1 MNNYE
6 DILYLPHHISKKRK
20 PMSLEKRSAQFA
32 PFSALTGYEEELE
45 EVSRLTTKK
54 IELTEEAKELIN
66 QKLQWLLIH
75 KEKLCKIIYFE
86 KDKKKRGGSYLTISD
101 TIKKI
106 DSINHVIETTSAKQI
121 PIENIVKIEFLT
133 YNDFIK

>member
-1 MNNYE
+1 
-6 DILYLPHHISKKRK
+6 
-20 PMSLEKRSAQFA
+20 MSLEKRSAQFA

-106 DSINHVIETTSAKQI
+106 DSINQVLETTSSKQI

>member
-1 MNNYE
+1 
-6 DILYLPHHISKKRK
+6 
-20 PMSLEKRSAQFA
+20 MSLEKRSAQFA

-121 PIENIVKIEFLT
+121 LIENIVKIEFLT